1 MAAPGAPGA
10 PAPARRGCCCRGGVG
25 AALPPASALLP
36 LLAPSPFLLYLLAS
50 AALAYVVTAHAFATR
65 QQYYPAAIYLATNKL
80 AIVVLGNMAVALVV
94 GLAKALKRLFLG
106 DLRPNEVERVNE
118 QLRFTI
124 PEVIIALTIF
134 R

>member
-1 MAAPGAPGA
+1 MALLAPL
-10 PAPARRGCCCRGGVG
+10 ARSLCG
-25 AALPPASALLP
+25 AALRLP
-36 LLAPSPFLLYLLAS
+36 SLLAPSRFSLYLLAS
-50 AALAYVVTAHAFATR
+50 AALAYVVVAHAFATR
-65 QQYYPAAIYLATNKL
+65 GQFYPAAVYLVTSKL
-80 AIVVLGNMAVALVV
+80 SVLALGNLAVALVV
-94 GLAKALKRLFLG
+94 ALAKALKLLFLG

>member
-1 MAAPGAPGA
+1 
-10 PAPARRGCCCRGGVG
+10 
-25 AALPPASALLP
+25 
-36 LLAPSPFLLYLLAS
+36 
-50 AALAYVVTAHAFATR
+50 
-65 QQYYPAAIYLATNKL
+65 
-80 AIVVLGNMAVALVV
+80 VLGNMAVALVV